1 MSLPAI
7 FPARRPPVLFKAI
20 LILGC
25 ITLGLIPS
33 GILAL
38 LPVDERLF
46 LKQPYFLVFF
56 AGVGLSASF
65 ITFLVRIPVRYIITN
80 DCLHIVS
87 IARSRW
93 WWCPGY
99 EGCQPTYTIDLG
111 DIEGAQ
117 VENPMCPVPLLL
129 LPGPWTDFT
138 GLCCVQS
145 RRRGRI
151 WISPEN
157 GRGFVEQLDEARA
170 MLRTHDGGGYIASST
185 SSSSVVV
192 SSLDREAA
200 SAAARHGPTL
210 VPMRPI
216 GQVDTSHFTK
226 LPDGESFRGVHS
238 EVEFTKH
245 TIEGSETLQF
255 LALKYDC
262 QVSDIR
268 KANGMI
274 APPRTLAG
282 YKTIWIPTTSA
293 SSAKHNANGGTD
305 KGHIQPSSGARLPS
319 TAEGRVAGE
328 GMDVGLLGAAEGEG
342 VSAMSDSGS
351 QDCELSIPMTPM

>member
-1 MSLPAI
+1 M
-7 FPARRPPVLFKAI
+7 
-20 LILGC
+20 
-25 ITLGLIPS
+25 
-33 GILAL
+33 
-38 LPVDERLF
+38 
-46 LKQPYFLVFF
+46 
-56 AGVGLSASF
+56 
-65 ITFLVRIPVRYIITN
+65 
-80 DCLHIVS
+80 
-87 IARSRW
+87 
-93 WWCPGY
+93 
-99 EGCQPTYTIDLG
+99 
-111 DIEGAQ
+111 
-117 VENPMCPVPLLL
+117 
-129 LPGPWTDFT
+129 
-138 GLCCVQS
+138 
-145 RRRGRI
+145 
-151 WISPEN
+151 
-157 GRGFVEQLDEARA
+157 EQLDEARA

-282 YKTIWIPTTSA
+282 YKTIWCDAQIPSATTA
-293 SSAKHNANGGTD
+293 T
-305 KGHIQPSSGARLPS
+305 S
-319 TAEGRVAGE
+319 TAKTRHHY
-328 GMDVGLLGAAEGEG
+328 
-342 VSAMSDSGS
+342 
-351 QDCELSIPMTPM
+351 